1 MASTASTQRR
11 KRVDSDPPNMKRGP
25 QGSAFLTCDSCQAS
39 VIAAVADM
47 HNCEGNASFKEQ
59 LAKMREEYAANH
71 KKEEKKPKA
80 VKTAK
85 SPKSPKE
92 PKAGKDPNAP
102 KAPATPFFIFMEEFR
117 KTYKEENGDV
127 KGPEVA
133 KAGGAKWKEMSDEE
147 KKPYLEEYAK
157 RKEEYEMKLAEYKEG
172 KVGPGLGSCCCCRG
186 AWAAQEQSLIWG
198 MEGSQLLLS
207 TAVDFPVQPL
217 LSYHSLSISVLSNIE
232 VLYVFA
238 LSVDHSNF
246 SSPFAQARPP
256 GCPS

>member
-172 KVGPGLGSCCCCRG
+172 KHMKAEETDADVRDGEGEDVKDEK
-186 AWAAQEQSLIWG
+186 AASTDEAASA
-198 MEGSQLLLS
+198 EGSDEKPKEPKRRRLAGKVKEEESKEVVEENVLQD
-207 TAVDFPVQPL
+207 DF
-217 LSYHSLSISVLSNIE
+217 
-232 VLYVFA
+232 
-238 LSVDHSNF
+238 
-246 SSPFAQARPP
+246 
-256 GCPS
+256 